1 MVATNQPRLSGH
13 ETFSCRF
20 AWIPKVVEQLDSA
33 QKANY
38 ELFKDDSEAMVRLGV
53 GKNMV
58 RSIKFW
64 AEVAGV
70 IEAQSGGGH
79 RLTTFGAELLGHEGH
94 DPYLERQET
103 LWLLHWKIS
112 TGQPPVFYWDQMLN
126 YWHRQEFSL
135 SEMLPILQRELPVN
149 SKSSERTLA
158 DGLRVFLRTYVPT
171 RGPKGDVQEDN
182 LDCPLVE
189 LDFLRQSGQRLDEKT
204 NRQEPLYSFNYE
216 DKPDVTDTLFAYC
229 LNDFWKNSPHS
240 GETLAFNFVSS
251 GRNSPGQTF
260 KLPEQAVRSRLERL
274 ADATDGAMEFLESN
288 TIQQVTRSSDLSE
301 EDALDNIYLK
311 DL

>member
-1 MVATNQPRLSGH
+1 MVTLHQPRLSGH
-13 ETFSCRF
+13 ESFSCRF
-20 AWIPKVVEQLDSA
+20 AWIPKVVKQIDSA
-33 QKANY
+33 QNANY
-38 ELFKDDSEAMVRLGV
+38 ELFKNESEAMVCLGV

-64 AEVAGV
+64 AEVTGV
-70 IEAQSGGGH
+70 IETQRTGAH
-79 RLTTFGAELLGHEGH
+79 LLTTFGARLLGHEGH

-126 YWHRQEFSL
+126 FWHRQEFSL
-135 SEMLPILQRELPVN
+135 SEMLPLLRRELPAN
-149 SKSSERTLA
+149 SKSAERTLA

-216 DKPDVTDTLFAYC
+216 DKPEISDTLFAYC
-229 LNDFWKNSPHS
+229 LNDFWLNSPHT
-240 GETLAFNFVSS
+240 GDTLAFNFISA
-251 GRNSPGQTF
+251 GRNSPGQIF

-274 ADATDGAMEFLESN
+274 SEATKGTMEFLESN
-288 TIQQVTRSSDLSE
+288 TIQQVTRSGILSE
-301 EDALDNIYLK
+301 ELALDNIYLERI
-311 DL
+311 